1 MQDLDPWQDLDTLQD
16 LYVTAS
22 IPYVNGAPHLGHALE
37 LVHADVLARHRRL
50 RGGAA
55 RLQSG
60 TDDHALKNVT
70 AARGTGVAVDDLV
83 ARNGDRFV
91 ALSAALGVR
100 PDAFVRTSRHPGH
113 ADAVREVW
121 RRCAA
126 AGDLYP
132 RSYSGLYCTGCEQFY
147 AAGELTGGRCPE
159 HGTVPDEVTET
170 NWFFRLSRYAG
181 GLARLVADG
190 VLDVVPAAR
199 RNEVLGFLA
208 GEVED
213 VSVSRPA
220 ARAQGWGVPVP
231 GDPGQVV
238 YVWFDA
244 LVNYVSGLGWPANGP
259 DDGYQR
265 WWAGGAG
272 RVHVVGKGIA
282 RFHTVLWPALLLSA
296 GLPLPTRVLVHDYL
310 TVEGAKIAK
319 SGAQAADPA
328 ALVAS
333 YGVDAVRWWLVRE
346 PAPLTTTD
354 FTVERLVGAHDRDLA
369 NGVGNLVSRT
379 VALAR
384 RRPVAAGPGRSAGTA
399 DAHDL
404 LARVEHLPVAVDAAV
419 ARYDLRAAC
428 TALTDVV
435 ADAGRFVGRHEPWHL
450 ARAAADG
457 DATAGE
463 HFDAVLG
470 VLLSVCTAVAHE
482 LRPFVPDGAARLEGL
497 LRSVSG
503 QGGDPVPPAFPRVRP
518 HGAGLGHL

>member
-1 MQDLDPWQDLDTLQD
+1 MHDPQQDLC
-16 LYVTAS
+16 VTTS

-37 LVHADVLARHRRL
+37 LVHADVIARHRRL
-50 RGGAA
+50 RGRAA

-70 AARGTGVAVDDLV
+70 AARAAGVAVEDLV

-91 ALSAALGVR
+91 ALSGALGVR
-100 PDAFVRTSRHPGH
+100 PDEFVRTSRHPGH

-147 AAGELTGGRCPE
+147 AAGELADSRCPE
-159 HGTVPDEVTET
+159 HGTVPEEVTET
-170 NWFFRLSRYAG
+170 NWFFRLSRHAG
-181 GLARLVADG
+181 VIARLVADG

-208 GEVED
+208 GAVED

-244 LVNYVSGLGWPANGP
+244 LVNYVSGLGWPGA
-259 DDGYQR
+259 DGSGEAYR
-265 WWAGGAG
+265 HWWAGDAD

-282 RFHTVLWPALLLSA
+282 RFHTVLWPAVLLSA

-310 TVEGAKIAK
+310 TVDGAKIAK
-319 SGAQAADPA
+319 SGVQAADPA

-333 YGVDAVRWWLVRE
+333 YGADAVRWWLVRE

-354 FTVERLVGAHDRDLA
+354 FTVERLVGAYDRDLA
-369 NGVGNLVSRT
+369 NGAGNLVSRT

-384 RRPVAAGPGRSAGTA
+384 RRPGVVAQRRPAPTA
-399 DAHDL
+399 DAQAL
-404 LARVEHLPVAVDAAV
+404 LARAARLPAEVDAAV
-419 ARYDLRAAC
+419 TRYDLRGAC
-428 TALTDVV
+428 VAVTEVV

-450 ARAAADG
+450 ARAAAAG
-457 DATAGE
+457 DDRAGE
-463 HFDAVLG
+463 RFDAVLA
-470 VLLSVCTAVAHE
+470 VLLSVCATVTGE
-482 LRPFVPDGAARLEGL
+482 LRPFVPDGAERLGGL
-497 LRSVSG
+497 LRSVTG
-503 QGGDPVPPAFPRVRP
+503 PDGDGAVGSAFPR
-518 HGAGLGHL
+518 LGRAVP